1 MPTYAWFSLALLQ
14 RSRSLHQDW
23 FNNKFNCS
31 ELKIPTPCRANT
43 IISREIL
50 NVFLRKVSLTAR
62 LNLFRP
68 TADGTFFLPTTKP
81 NLEFCLPFSIAK
93 TNKSGLETLKL
104 LFLKTCWKSEEL
116 RRRSSLVNLQSGTK
130 PLPYAERRFRPLAR
144 RRFKTA
150 LPPAVAILA
159 LKPCVLFLFKLLGWN
174 VLFMAPDPK
183 VIRVEVHKAGD
194 FNEIP
199 TAIQWFVVK

>member
-31 ELKIPTPCRANT
+31 ELKIPTPCRAIT
-43 IISREIL
+43 IISRGIL
-50 NVFLRKVSLTAR
+50 NVFLRKVSLMAR
-62 LNLFRP
+62 LTLFRP
-68 TADGTFFLPTTKP
+68 TADGTFFLPITKP
-81 NLEFCLPFSIAK
+81 NLEFWLPFSIAK
-93 TNKSGLETLKL
+93 TNTSRLETLKL

-116 RRRSSLVNLQSGTK
+116 RRRSFLVNLWSGIK
-130 PLPYAERRFRPLAR
+130 PLPYADSRFRPFAR
-144 RRFKTA
+144 RRFRTA

-183 VIRVEVHKAGD
+183 VICVDNHKGGD